1 MKNKLNNPITESL
14 VSDQSKIYFVA
25 LLAYLL
31 AIFYAW
37 KKSNGKHSIIKHV
50 TCVLEI
56 TAVKPF
62 LRKPKDATKKIKK
75 KKSFKQLIMG
85 TKQPVQ
91 LPAVVE
97 KLEVD
102 EATTDDIV
110 ELEKLDGDQ
119 SSSPDLNQNRKK
131 RMKKRR
137 QQRKNFDE
145 DSSSLSSNGQVP
157 EQQQAVQAAPT
168 TVIQNQDSGLSSVT
182 ETESKIEN

>member
-1 MKNKLNNPITESL
+1 
-14 VSDQSKIYFVA
+14 
-25 LLAYLL
+25 
-31 AIFYAW
+31 
-37 KKSNGKHSIIKHV
+37 
-50 TCVLEI
+50 
-56 TAVKPF
+56 
-62 LRKPKDATKKIKK
+62 
-75 KKSFKQLIMG
+75 MG
-85 TKQPVQ
+85 SKQPVQNQ

-97 KLEVD
+97 KVEVD

-110 ELEKLDGDQ
+110 EIEKLDGDQ

-157 EQQQAVQAAPT
+157 EQQQQAAQT
-168 TVIQNQDSGLSSVT
+168 TTTAVIQNQDSGVSSVT

>member
-1 MKNKLNNPITESL
+1 
-14 VSDQSKIYFVA
+14 
-25 LLAYLL
+25 
-31 AIFYAW
+31 
-37 KKSNGKHSIIKHV
+37 
-50 TCVLEI
+50 
-56 TAVKPF
+56 
-62 LRKPKDATKKIKK
+62 
-75 KKSFKQLIMG
+75 MG

-97 KLEVD
+97 KLEVDD

-145 DSSSLSSNGQVP
+145 DSSSLSSNGQV
-157 EQQQAVQAAPT
+157 QQQAAAA
-168 TVIQNQDSGLSSVT
+168 VIQNQDSGVSSVA